1 MSQSS
6 LKKGLGPQWEGV
18 GLTLLDTV
26 DSTNDW
32 LKSHSGSLPRLVVAK
47 EQTGGRGSHGR
58 VWCSPLGGLYWSLE
72 TTCLDRLS
80 TALPLVVGVSIA
92 QVLQALGF
100 NGVGV
105 KWPNDLLVNGAK
117 LGGILVE
124 RVYDSGHAP
133 SVIVGVGIN
142 TATPEIAAVING
154 RSVIGLNDI
163 RASDAN
169 PLDGDELIG
178 RMARAV
184 LDATSVTADALEQN
198 LQARWSAFDVLNGQP
213 VKIEQS
219 NGDVVEGNAV
229 GITDAGALRVLTAA
243 GESVFYSGDCQLKSL

>member
-6 LKKGLGPQWEGV
+6 LKKGLGPQWEGI

-47 EQTGGRGSHGR
+47 VQTGGRGSHGR
-58 VWCSPLGGLYWSLE
+58 VWCSPPGGLYWSLK
-72 TTCLDRLS
+72 TTFLDRLS

-124 RVYDSGHAP
+124 RVYDSEHTP

-163 RASDAN
+163 RAPDVN

-184 LDATSVTADALEQN
+184 LDATSVTAEALEQN
-198 LQARWSAFDVLNGQP
+198 LQARWPAFDVLNGQS
-213 VKIEQS
+213 VKVEQP
-219 NGDVVEGNAV
+219 NGVVVEGIAV